1 MSKLNHPLE
10 KFIQTI
16 SYKRVEFDVVERP
29 DVLWVGSL
37 DYAKGNT
44 GESDIDATFQRMLS
58 LKGIPRNDVLDT
70 DYGAALS
77 INYRSNDK
85 PCGLMFGKET
95 YSDKQDERF
104 ELFTQP
110 GGLWLRLTINEEND
124 IALLGQKNDGSH
136 LYFHFL
142 NTAAEE
148 NGYKQNPD
156 VDVAVNYDYHPAGD
170 RDDTCPNYVYIPI
183 IKV

>member
-1 MSKLNHPLE
+1 MSKLIHPLE

-16 SYKRVEFDVVERP
+16 SCKGMDFDVVERP

-44 GESDIDATFQRMLS
+44 GESDIDATYKRMLS

-70 DYGAALS
+70 DYAAAIS
-77 INYRSNDK
+77 INYLSDDK

-95 YSDKQDERF
+95 YTDKQDERF
-104 ELFTQP
+104 ELFKQP
-110 GGLWLRLTINEEND
+110 GGLWLRLAITEEADN
-124 IALLGQKNDGSH
+124 IFFGKKNDGSH
-136 LYFHFL
+136 LYFHIL
-142 NTAAEE
+142 SEAAEE
-148 NGYKQNPD
+148 NGYKQNPN
-156 VDVAVNYDYHPAGD
+156 VDVAVNYDYHPVGD
-170 RDDTCPNYVYIPI
+170 RDETCPNYVYIPI